1 MDEAMLQAYG
11 RLTAHEFLLEVL
23 YANWLA
29 HMTQADADRTIS
41 ELRNRMRRSY
51 SAPDADQSMAENFGL
66 QIVQDAKQL
75 MDRFLKKVEART
87 SEIREQISRMS

>member
-23 YANWLA
+23 YANRLA

-41 ELRNRMRRSY
+41 ET
-51 SAPDADQSMAENFGL
+51 A
-66 QIVQDAKQL
+66 
-75 MDRFLKKVEART
+75 
-87 SEIREQISRMS
+87 